1 MTKQGSR
8 SSRRK
13 LKKKLCWKT
22 IFLKGLERPMDK
34 RVLVGYRHLHFCY
47 LVLGHTKD
55 AVDIH
60 RFRMVI
66 LFNKKIVYSD
76 QAFHEIFTHED
87 FCSENCKE

>member
-1 MTKQGSR
+1 
-8 SSRRK
+8 
-13 LKKKLCWKT
+13 
-22 IFLKGLERPMDK
+22 MDK

-47 LVLGHTKD
+47 LVLGTTKD

-76 QAFHEIFTHED
+76 QAFHEIFTHKK
-87 FCSENCKE
+87 FAQKTVKNRKGFN